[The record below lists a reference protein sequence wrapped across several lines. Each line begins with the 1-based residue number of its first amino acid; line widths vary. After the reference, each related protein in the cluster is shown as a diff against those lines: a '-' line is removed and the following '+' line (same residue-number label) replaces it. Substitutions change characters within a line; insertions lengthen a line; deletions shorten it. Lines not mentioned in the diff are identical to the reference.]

1 MRLLL
6 IILAIVSAAGSALG
20 APVPRPESGW
30 GVLALQPEPGA
41 ERGVVV
47 LYQEPGVQRLGEVD
61 VARLPRLAGSDSEP
75 VVSAT
80 ARKLEWT
87 RLSYDDA
94 GREAW
99 VETRRAWRYQ
109 PWHEFLTGRAVRV
122 LPGMKKALYA
132 VRSRPAE
139 GAAEMAALRRD
150 QEVRVL
156 RVESDWALLEAP
168 MGWFKWRDGDG
179 RLTVALQPGS

>member
-6 IILAIVSAAGSALG
+6 IILSIVLAAGSALG
-20 APVPRPESGW
+20 APPRPESGW
-30 GVLALQPEPGA
+30 GVLAIKPEPGS
-41 ERGVVV
+41 ERNVVV

-61 VARLPRLAGSDSEP
+61 VAKLPRLTGSESEP

-80 ARKLEWT
+80 ARKLGWT

-99 VETRRAWRYQ
+99 VETRRSWRYQ
-109 PWHEFLTGRAVRV
+109 PWDEFLPGRTVRL
-122 LPGMKKALYA
+122 LPGMKKVLYA
-132 VRSRPAE
+132 VRSRPADA
-139 GAAEMAALRRD
+139 AAEMAALRRD

-156 RVESDWALLEAP
+156 RVEADWALLEAP
-168 MGWFKWRDGDG
+168 MGWLKWRDGDG
-179 RLTVALQPGS
+179 RLTVALQPES